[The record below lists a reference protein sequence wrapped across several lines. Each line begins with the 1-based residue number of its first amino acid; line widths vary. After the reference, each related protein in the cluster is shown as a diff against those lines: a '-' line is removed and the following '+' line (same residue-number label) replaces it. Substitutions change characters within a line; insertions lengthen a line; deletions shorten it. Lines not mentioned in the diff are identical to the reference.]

1 MAEGAPEICSKWR
14 SSIGG
19 ESKVV
24 NPVYRFGAQQSDKL
38 RAKGD
43 LKRSLTD
50 GASAVHT
57 PINLA
62 SWDRS
67 AQICYLFRFRVEK
80 RPLGM
85 PEAGHADANK
95 QIPLKMGDELSAAA
109 RLLNPRDSMCCGFF
123 LERGFLDPPQPFLTI
138 ALCRKSS
145 LHYPAGI
152 RRFRVQD
159 TSTIPVLWL
168 PNRSLRRR

>member
-50 GASAVHT
+50 DASAVHT

-67 AQICYLFRFRVEK
+67 AQVCYLFRFRVEK
-80 RPLGM
+80 RPLGTA
-85 PEAGHADANK
+85 EAVHAAAYK
-95 QIPLKMGDELSAAA
+95 QLLLKVGDELSAAA
-109 RLLNPRDSMCCGFF
+109 RLLNPRDSMCSGFSP
-123 LERGFLDPPQPFLTI
+123 ERGFLDPPQPFFTKI
-138 ALCRKSS
+138 VRRKSS
-145 LHYPAGI
+145 LP
-152 RRFRVQD
+152 
-159 TSTIPVLWL
+159 
-168 PNRSLRRR
+168 